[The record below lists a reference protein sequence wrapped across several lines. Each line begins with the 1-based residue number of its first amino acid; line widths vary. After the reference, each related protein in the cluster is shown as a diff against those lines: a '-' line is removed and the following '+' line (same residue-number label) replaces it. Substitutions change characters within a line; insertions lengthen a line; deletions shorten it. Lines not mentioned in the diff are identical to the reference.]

1 MDMAKS
7 LISETATSS
16 RFLVKHV
23 AKNNLDR
30 NQQDIS
36 VQENA
41 LSSLDYTSQ
50 YMAFH
55 STWCHAD
62 SALEP
67 TLILLCFDWTRYD

>member
-23 AKNNLDR
+23 AKHDLDR

-41 LSSLDYTSQ
+41 LSS
-50 YMAFH
+50 
-55 STWCHAD
+55 
-62 SALEP
+62 
-67 TLILLCFDWTRYD
+67 